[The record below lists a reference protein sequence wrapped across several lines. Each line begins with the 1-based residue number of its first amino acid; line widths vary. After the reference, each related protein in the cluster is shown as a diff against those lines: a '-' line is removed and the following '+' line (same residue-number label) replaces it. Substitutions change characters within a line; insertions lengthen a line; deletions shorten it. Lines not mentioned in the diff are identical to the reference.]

1 MRKLVS
7 IVIIV
12 LSVASCQQSEKIGFV
27 DNSVLINDYQEKKD
41 IETKLKGKIEVYEKR
56 RDSLSQAF
64 QLEVKAAEI
73 KARSMS
79 QTNLQKLQQEFQQ
92 KEQIIS
98 QQLQFEQQQI
108 AQESQSKNDS
118 LIKKVRAFV
127 KDYGKANGYKFIL
140 GSNEAGSV
148 MYGTDEADLTQTV
161 LDALNEAYK
170 NKK

>member
-1 MRKLVS
+1 MKKLLS
-7 IVIIV
+7 IIIIV
-12 LSVASCQQSEKIGFV
+12 LSVASCQESQKIGFV

-41 IETKLKGKIEVYEKR
+41 IEANLKGKIEMYEKR

-64 QLEVKAAEI
+64 QLDVKAAEV

-79 QTNLQKLQQEFQQ
+79 QANLQKLQQEFQQ

-118 LIKKVRAFV
+118 LIKKVRDFV
-127 KDYGKANGYKFIL
+127 KDYGKANGYSFIL

-148 MYGTDEADLTQTV
+148 MYGTEEVDLTQTI

-170 NKK
+170 KK